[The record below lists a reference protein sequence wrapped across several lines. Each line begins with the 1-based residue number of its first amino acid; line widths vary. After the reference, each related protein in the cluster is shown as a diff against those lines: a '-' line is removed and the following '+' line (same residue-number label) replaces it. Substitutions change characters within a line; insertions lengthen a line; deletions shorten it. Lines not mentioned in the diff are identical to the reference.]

1 MHRGALTAE
10 SHWKKLDTR
19 LDMLECITGFLTLG
33 LLGVERP
40 VPGVGRARRGHVNL
54 GLTFLTA
61 WFLVGAGA
69 KGVERGWGTRGK
81 CQCA

>member
-1 MHRGALTAE
+1 
-10 SHWKKLDTR
+10 
-19 LDMLECITGFLTLG
+19 MLECITGFLTLG

-40 VPGVGRARRGHVNL
+40 VPGVERARRGHVNL

-69 KGVERGWGTRGK
+69 KGVERGWGRVVNANLFDWTHFRH
-81 CQCA
+81 QLRYICAN